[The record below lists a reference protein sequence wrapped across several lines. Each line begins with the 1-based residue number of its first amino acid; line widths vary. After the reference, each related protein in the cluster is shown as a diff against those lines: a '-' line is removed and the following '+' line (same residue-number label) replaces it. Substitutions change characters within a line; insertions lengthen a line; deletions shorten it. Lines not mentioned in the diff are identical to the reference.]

1 MSNCTYF
8 IEYMEMSLCGPYSKC
23 IRSKVYTVS
32 KLFPAPCCTRRNKI
46 SGYVCSVLSP
56 VCQSGKHASLCSPS
70 KIRGDGRGRGAFH
83 ADFSPATD
91 WKQHVKAGWVQPD
104 KEPPSASR
112 GGRILALGQLTQQKK
127 KKKKKR
133 APQMSAGREQSP
145 RETWGH
151 GHLNEP
157 EDLPLSS
164 CSFINEVRLKSGNFR
179 GLKRE
184 TVPVL
189 TAGRTSLCSPSASFW
204 ALENSQM

>member
-127 KKKKKR
+127 KKKKGSTNVSRER
-133 APQMSAGREQSP
+133 AESQGDLRTRTFEWTWRSP
-145 RETWGH
+145 VKLLFFYQWSEIEIRQ
-151 GHLNEP
+151 
-157 EDLPLSS
+157 
-164 CSFINEVRLKSGNFR
+164 F
-179 GLKRE
+179 
-184 TVPVL
+184 
-189 TAGRTSLCSPSASFW
+189 
-204 ALENSQM
+204 

>member
-91 WKQHVKAGWVQPD
+91 WKQQVKTGGVQPE
-104 KEPPSASR
+104 KEPPASSR
-112 GGRILALGQLTQQKK
+112 GGRILANPKYTKK
-127 KKKKKR
+127 KKKKKKKKGSTNVSRER
-133 APQMSAGREQSP
+133 AESQGDLRTRTFEWTWRSP
-145 RETWGH
+145 VKLLFFYQWSEIEIRQ
-151 GHLNEP
+151 
-157 EDLPLSS
+157 
-164 CSFINEVRLKSGNFR
+164 F
-179 GLKRE
+179 
-184 TVPVL
+184 
-189 TAGRTSLCSPSASFW
+189 
-204 ALENSQM
+204 